1 MDANLISSSA
11 PSANPLSLGA
21 STASSGVDA
30 TLASPM
36 NGQEFAG
43 LMRDIL
49 NSTGRQD
56 VAALGAD
63 AAANGLQTTAL
74 GEQFAVITSATP
86 LPDASSLAAF
96 ARAQGLGEGAVKALF
111 GELAPDATALTAAPM
126 VNLDAASML
135 SAQAFGW
142 NPLAA
147 GLPQAPTTLT
157 TPTLTTTALAA
168 GQASTASL
176 VTSAATLG
184 WLSAHPSAAPGTVA
198 PAPAISTAP
207 QVADLNQLLDSAG
220 ATAVLQS
227 LPQTN
232 ALGGL
237 APLANPSAIPTLSE
251 APPEL
256 GPLDAMRMRLVP
268 AWEAMT
274 RQLSKLTGS
283 EQSTCGSCKPCAASF

>member
-135 SAQAFGW
+135 SAQAFG
-142 NPLAA
+142 
-147 GLPQAPTTLT
+147 
-157 TPTLTTTALAA
+157 
-168 GQASTASL
+168 
-176 VTSAATLG
+176 
-184 WLSAHPSAAPGTVA
+184 
-198 PAPAISTAP
+198 
-207 QVADLNQLLDSAG
+207 
-220 ATAVLQS
+220 
-227 LPQTN
+227 
-232 ALGGL
+232 
-237 APLANPSAIPTLSE
+237 
-251 APPEL
+251 
-256 GPLDAMRMRLVP
+256 
-268 AWEAMT
+268 
-274 RQLSKLTGS
+274 
-283 EQSTCGSCKPCAASF
+283 